1 MKSLSC
7 TIASPSEQ
15 LYSGAVASISATGS
29 MGDLGIMPG
38 HSPLLT
44 QLAPGPVYLKTAEGD
59 ERVFF
64 LSGGFMEV
72 QPDSVSILADV
83 GLRSEQIDEAELEAA
98 RQQALSDMSNKGD
111 DFNYAEA
118 AAQLAN
124 VTAQLRTIRLIRQQ
138 AKK

>member
-44 QLAPGPVYLKTAEGD
+44 QLAPGPIYLKTVDGD

-118 AAQLAN
+118 AVHLAN

>member
-44 QLAPGPVYLKTAEGD
+44 QLAPGPIYLKTVDGD
-59 ERVFF
+59 EQVFF

-83 GLRSEQIDEAELEAA
+83 GLRSEQINEAELESA

-118 AAQLAN
+118 AAHLAN